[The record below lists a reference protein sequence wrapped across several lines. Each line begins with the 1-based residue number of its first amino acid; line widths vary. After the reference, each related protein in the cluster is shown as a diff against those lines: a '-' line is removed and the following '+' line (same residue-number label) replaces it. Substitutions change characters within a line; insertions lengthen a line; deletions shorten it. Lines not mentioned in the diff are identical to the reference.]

1 MERDG
6 DVVRWRDSRRHGRGE
21 VTARRTTC
29 QEERKVSTR
38 KRKEKKEEESDKKT
52 KGEDEGRAIARQSE
66 RRNGD
71 GIKGKGT
78 GVTKGRRSEDEGRYI
93 ERGVSATEKERFG
106 RQARA
111 KDGTVVKWNETTR

>member
-38 KRKEKKEEESDKKT
+38 KRKEKRKKKKT
-52 KGEDEGRAIARQSE
+52 RDELSRDRAKHVMEMVQ
-66 RRNGD
+66 
-71 GIKGKGT
+71 KGKGQ
-78 GVTKGRRSEDEGRYI
+78 G
-93 ERGVSATEKERFG
+93 
-106 RQARA
+106 
-111 KDGTVVKWNETTR
+111 